1 MRTSDLL
8 LLIKSLSKAERRNFH
23 LQAMKQDGSEP
34 AYLALYAELEN
45 ISDKW
50 ESGNDVPEVDENVLE
65 ENLRQKNVEGP
76 IPAMKNYLSK
86 AIFKSLRQLY
96 EKNSKRSEIEADLRD
111 ALILENRGLLGLASG
126 KLNDALHLALKYEYH
141 ALAFDILQHLIRI
154 ETQADFKSYAE
165 SIGKRLEKIAEIT
178 GFLDAEARQFIA
190 YFRAFLQFRLG
201 ATRETA
207 MPAGK
212 REPQAGRGAT
222 APTFLAKMY
231 RCQLL
236 SMEALLQGN
245 TREAM
250 TRGDELLTLWEEK
263 PDIKNERLGQYIRHF
278 SNYLNFCVAERSFE
292 RFEYHLKVLKAMNG
306 KASAT
311 LDLEA
316 ELVQNIL
323 LAEQLLYLNT
333 NRLEEACAVFPG
345 VEEALKKYGAK
356 INRAREITLRYNH
369 IIALFALARYE
380 QALGHCLDL
389 ISIRHHAHRHD
400 LQLLGKILEI
410 IIHFELRDHQYLNNL
425 VSKLGRPFQH
435 AKDSR
440 DFERMLLRHL
450 LKLAEIQVQDLDAAN
465 ERKLNAALFK
475 QFHDDLQA
483 YKSAAPAKLQIGME
497 EIAIWVE
504 SKVQG
509 KSFREILKRKWEKK

>member
-8 LLIKSLSKAERRNFH
+8 LLIKSLSKAERRNFR
-23 LQAMKQDGSEP
+23 LQATKQDGSEP
-34 AYLALYAELEN
+34 AYVALYEELEN

-50 ESGNDVPEVDENVLE
+50 ESGNDVPDVDENVLE

-96 EKNSKRSEIEADLRD
+96 EKNSKRSEIEAELRD

-126 KLNDALHLALKYEYH
+126 KLNHALDLALQYEYH

-190 YFRAFLQFRLG
+190 YFKAFLQFRLG
-201 ATRETA
+201 ATRET
-207 MPAGK
+207 MPAGE
-212 REPQAGRGAT
+212 RVQQAGRGAS

-231 RCQLL
+231 QCQLL

-245 TREAM
+245 AREAM
-250 TRGDELLTLWEEK
+250 RRGDELLTLWEEK
-263 PDIKNERLGQYIRHF
+263 PEIKNERLGQYIRHF
-278 SNYLNFCVAERSFE
+278 SNYLNFCIAERSFE
-292 RFEYHLKVLKAMNG
+292 RFEHHLKELKAMNG
-306 KASAT
+306 KAAAT

-316 ELVQNIL
+316 ELEQNIL

-333 NRLEEACAVFPG
+333 NRLDEACAVFPR

-389 ISIRHHAHRHD
+389 ISIRHYAHRHD

-410 IIHFELRDHQYLNNL
+410 IIHFELHDHQYLNNL
-425 VSKLGRPFQH
+425 VLKLGRPFQH

-450 LKLAEIQVQDLDAAN
+450 LKLAEIQVQDLDAAE

-475 QFHDDLQA
+475 QFHADLTQ

-504 SKVQG
+504 SKVQE
-509 KSFREILKRKWEKK
+509 KSFRDILKQKWEKK

>member
-1 MRTSDLL
+1 MQTSDLL
-8 LLIKSLSKAERRNFH
+8 LLIKSLSKAERKNFRI
-23 LQAMKQDGSEP
+23 LATAKQDGGGH
-34 AYLALYAELEN
+34 AYIALYEELEK
-45 ISDKW
+45 ISDDW
-50 ESGNDVPEVDENVLE
+50 EPGNGKAAPADSVLE
-65 ENLRQKNVEGP
+65 KKLKQKEVEGSVS
-76 IPAMKNYLSK
+76 AMRNYLSK
-86 AIFKSLRQLY
+86 AILKSLRQLY
-96 EKNSKRSEIEADLRD
+96 EKNSKRSEIEIDLKD
-111 ALILENRGLLGLASG
+111 ALILENRGLLGLAAG
-126 KLNDALHLALKYEYH
+126 KLNDALDLALQYEYH

-190 YFRAFLQFRLG
+190 YFKAFLQFRLG
-201 ATRETA
+201 MRRETA
-207 MPAGK
+207 LAGERMPQEENG
-212 REPQAGRGAT
+212 T
-222 APTFLAKMY
+222 FTPTFLAKMY
-231 RCQLL
+231 HCQVL

-245 TREAM
+245 AGEAM
-250 TRGDELLTLWEEK
+250 TRGDELLSLWEEK
-263 PDIKNERLGQYIRHF
+263 LEIKNERLGQYIRHF
-278 SNYLNFCVAERSFE
+278 SNHLNFCVAERSFE
-292 RFEYHLKVLKAMNG
+292 RFEHHLNELKAMHG
-306 KASAT
+306 KGSST
-311 LDLEA
+311 LELEA

-333 NRLEEACAVFPG
+333 NRLDEACAVFPS

-356 INRAREITLRYNH
+356 INKAREITLRYNH

-389 ISIRHHAHRHD
+389 IGIRHHAHRHD

-425 VSKLGRPFQH
+425 VSKLGRPLQH

-450 LKLAEIQVQDLDAAN
+450 LKLAEIQVQGLDAAE
-465 ERKLNAALFK
+465 ERKLNAALFE
-475 QFHDDLQA
+475 QFHADLTR
-483 YKSAAPAKLQIGME
+483 YKSATPAKFQIGLE

-504 SKVQG
+504 SKVQE
-509 KSFREILKRKWEKK
+509 KSFREILKEKWGKQ

>member
-8 LLIKSLSKAERRNFH
+8 LLIKSLSKAERRNFS
-23 LQAMKQDGSEP
+23 LQATKQDGSEP
-34 AYLALYAELEN
+34 AYLALFEELEN
-45 ISDKW
+45 ISNQW
-50 ESGNDVPEVDENVLE
+50 ESGNEVPDVDENVLE

-86 AIFKSLRQLY
+86 AILKSLRQLY

-111 ALILENRGLLGLASG
+111 ALILENRGLLGLAAG
-126 KLNDALHLALKYEYH
+126 KLNDALDLALQYEYH

-190 YFRAFLQFRLG
+190 YFKAFLQFRLG
-201 ATRETA
+201 VRRETA
-207 MPAGK
+207 LAGERMPQG
-212 REPQAGRGAT
+212 ENGT
-222 APTFLAKMY
+222 FTPTFLAKMY
-231 RCQLL
+231 HCQVL

-245 TREAM
+245 AGEAM
-250 TRGDELLTLWEEK
+250 TRGDELLSLWEEK
-263 PDIKNERLGQYIRHF
+263 PEIKNERLGQYIRHF

-292 RFEYHLKVLKAMNG
+292 RFEHHLNELKAMHG
-306 KASAT
+306 KGSST
-311 LDLEA
+311 LELEA

-333 NRLEEACAVFPG
+333 NRLDEACAVFPS

-369 IIALFALARYE
+369 IIALFAMARYE

-389 ISIRHHAHRHD
+389 IGIRHHAHRHD

-410 IIHFELRDHQYLNNL
+410 IIHFELHDHQYLNNL
-425 VSKLGRPFQH
+425 VSKLGRPLQH

-450 LKLAEIQVQDLDAAN
+450 LKLAEIQVQGLDAAE
-465 ERKLNAALFK
+465 ERKLNAALFE
-475 QFHDDLQA
+475 QFHADLTQ
-483 YKSAAPAKLQIGME
+483 YKSATPAKFQIGLE

-509 KSFREILKRKWEKK
+509 KSFREILKEKWGKQ